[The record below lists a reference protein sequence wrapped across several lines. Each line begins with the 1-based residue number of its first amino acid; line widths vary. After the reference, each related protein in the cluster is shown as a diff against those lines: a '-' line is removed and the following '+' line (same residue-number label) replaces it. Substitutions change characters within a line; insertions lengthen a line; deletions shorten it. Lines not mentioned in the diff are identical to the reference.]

1 MNKNEILRQL
11 PKMDRILQEPEAEEL
26 CRLYG
31 KKQDPWYTPARAG
44 QSEKGA
50 SGRES
55 NRSCC

>member
-31 KKQDPWYTPARAG
+31 KTGSLVY
-44 QSEKGA
+44 
-50 SGRES
+50 SGKS
-55 NRSCC
+55 WTV